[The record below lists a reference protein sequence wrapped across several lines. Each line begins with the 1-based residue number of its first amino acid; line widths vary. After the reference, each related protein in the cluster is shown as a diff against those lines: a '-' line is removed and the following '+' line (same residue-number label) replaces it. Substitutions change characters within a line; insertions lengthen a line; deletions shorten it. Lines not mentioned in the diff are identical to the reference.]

1 MTLKIVFLAFFIVI
15 SQSLHLQTN
24 DTISTL
30 PFPASN
36 ISFVNSMYEDLVERA
51 YDYQNKSKSIT

>member
-1 MTLKIVFLAFFIVI
+1 MTLKVVFLAFFIVI

-30 PFPASN
+30 PFPAAN

-51 YDYQNKSKSIT
+51 YDYQNKSKLIT